1 MTGQNGGT
9 AVADLKEPKGLLVGG
24 IAAGLAGVMAD
35 LLSPIYATSFH
46 SGFGLSNTAAGLLV
60 TAALGAMG
68 VVELGLAHS
77 IGQRNLKLTATYGVV
92 IASLALAYISEVSGS
107 GFWSLL
113 AGMVALGLGCGLTFV
128 AGNAALSYARNSE
141 RAFGLLTFWYMI
153 FVFVMMTTNPVLRQI
168 YPIVL
173 PYAAMVAVQ
182 LICLALIWWKLPDTR
197 VIAAQRAAA
206 EQAVT
211 KADPALDSELRRDAP
226 ALNLFGPLPILLGLA
241 VTLSQFAVAG
251 LWTFAQDLG
260 RTAGLSAQL
269 TASFLGF
276 SQLIG
281 LLGTVAPW
289 LLGRWVGRAA
299 LGAAGLFV
307 AGVGVLL
314 VPLVHTPAA
323 YIAGNL
329 AMNLGHWGTL
339 PLALSV
345 AADLDR
351 NSGRLVA
358 FMLGMSSIGLALG
371 PSLAG
376 PLLGGQDTTLGGF
389 VFGIIGLVA
398 VPLIVPP
405 ALAADRAARARRDEA
420 ARELASLTDVDPQ
433 AIT

>member
-1 MTGQNGGT
+1 MR
-9 AVADLKEPKGLLVGG
+9 LSEPKGLLIGG
-24 IAAGLAGVMAD
+24 IAAGLAGVMVD
-35 LLSPIYATSFH
+35 LLSPIYASSLH
-46 SGFGLSNTAAGLLV
+46 EGFGLSNTAAGFLV

-77 IGQRNLKLTATYGVV
+77 IGQRNLRRTATYGVV
-92 IASLALAYISEVSGS
+92 IASLALIYISQVSDN

-113 AGMVALGLGCGLTFV
+113 VGMVALGAGCGLTFV

-141 RAFGLLTFWYMI
+141 RAFSLLTFWYMI
-153 FVFVMMTTNPVLRQI
+153 FVFVMMSTNPYLRRL

-197 VIAAQRAAA
+197 IIAAERAAA
-206 EQAVT
+206 EHAAEE
-211 KADPALDSELRRDAP
+211 ADPDLAAELRRDAP
-226 ALNLFGPLPILLGLA
+226 ALKMFSLLPILLSLA
-241 VTLSQFAVAG
+241 VTFSQLATAG
-251 LWTFAQDLG
+251 LWTFAQELG
-260 RTAGLSAQL
+260 TAAGLSAEL

-281 LLGTVAPW
+281 LLGTMAPW
-289 LLGRWVGRAA
+289 LLGRWVSRAV
-299 LGAAGLFV
+299 LGAAGLFLS
-307 AGVGVLL
+307 ACGVLV
-314 VPLVHTPAA
+314 VPMVHTPTA

-329 AMNLGHWGTL
+329 VINLGYWVTL
-339 PLALSV
+339 PLALSI

-358 FMLGMSSIGLALG
+358 FMLGMSAIGLALG

-376 PLLGGQDTTLGGF
+376 PLLGGEDTTLGGW
-389 VFGIIGLVA
+389 VFGIIGFIS
-398 VPLIVPP
+398 VPLIVLP
-405 ALAADRAARARRDEA
+405 ALAAERAVRARRDEQ
-420 ARELASLTDVDPQ
+420 ARELEMGVPPQ